1 MTTKATKT
9 AKTST
14 TRSRKPAV
22 EKRPYAEVVAERI
35 IEALRNGTAPWINP
49 WAPGRPGAATPFN
62 PTTGNP
68 YKGMNSLVLSMAGF
82 SDTRWMTFKQ
92 ALLADA
98 CVRKGEK
105 GTQIQYWSFESSTV
119 KKDEDGKVVKDRE
132 GKSVKETKRF
142 GRPRCFT
149 ATVFN
154 AEQIDGLG
162 PLVLPDFQH
171 EQWSPIERVE
181 DIVKQSGAKVQH
193 EEGDRAFYTPG
204 RDRITMP
211 IMQQFPD
218 PEAYYAT
225 LLHELGHWTGHSSR
239 LNRDLTGSFGSESY
253 AKEELRAEIASF
265 MLGDQLGIGHDPGQ
279 HAAYVQ
285 SWIKILE
292 NDHLEIFRA
301 ASDAEKIKQHIMAFD
316 KSLNKYQELDTD
328 HENDVQHDAVS
339 RFSDN
344 SMSV

>member
-1 MTTKATKT
+1 MTTKTTKT
-9 AKTST
+9 AKTSSSRT
-14 TRSRKPAV
+14 RKPAA

-35 IEALRNGTAPWINP
+35 IEALRNGTAPWIKP

-68 YKGMNSLVLSMAGF
+68 YKGMNHLVLSMAGF

-92 ALLADA
+92 ALSVDA

-105 GTQIQYWSFESSTV
+105 GTQIQYWSFENTKV
-119 KKDEDGKVVKDRE
+119 KKDEDGKPVKGAD
-132 GKSVKETKRF
+132 GKSVKETVRT

-162 PLVLPDFQH
+162 PMVLPDFAH
-171 EQWSPIERVE
+171 DEWDPVERVE
-181 DIVKQSGAKVQH
+181 DIILTSGATVFHQ
-193 EEGDRAFYTPG
+193 EGDRAFYSPVSDKIG
-204 RDRITMP
+204 MP
-211 IMQQFPD
+211 LQRQFPSQ
-218 PEAYYAT
+218 EAYYGT

-239 LNRDLTGSFGSESY
+239 LNRDLTGSFGSASY

-279 HAAYVQ
+279 HAAYVG
-285 SWIKILE
+285 SWIKALE
-292 NDHLEIFRA
+292 EDHLEIFRA
-301 ASDAEKIKQHIMAFD
+301 ASDAEKIKQFILAFD
-316 KSLNKYQELDTD
+316 KTLDKDQVLNTDQEK
-328 HENDVQHDAVS
+328 EAKQQRSSAY
-339 RFSDN
+339 SDDGL
-344 SMSV
+344 SM